1 MKREREAVEL
11 YHDRVAGIYDTIYEG
26 NPYWETVFAIT
37 WRNVLR
43 HLPKD
48 QGTLCLDVGCGT
60 GKWGCLLLKSGYACD
75 FLDISQK
82 MLDQAERKARRLE
95 RLPAEPRF
103 FHASLADMGELPQA
117 HYGFVIGQGDPL
129 GSCGR
134 AEKGLKELDRVLAP
148 GGVMLMSVD
157 NVYGGLYHL
166 MKEGNLDELEA
177 FVRTGRTN
185 WVTDE
190 EKQQY
195 AIQAFTPE
203 KIRELCAGRGLEVVS
218 IIGKTVLPLRRF
230 QEQLRDREVRERLI
244 KLEEKLHGRE
254 ACLGC
259 AAHLEFV
266 ARKNG

>member
-117 HYGFVIGQGDPL
+117 HYGFVIG
-129 GSCGR
+129 
-134 AEKGLKELDRVLAP
+134 
-148 GGVMLMSVD
+148 
-157 NVYGGLYHL
+157 
-166 MKEGNLDELEA
+166 
-177 FVRTGRTN
+177 
-185 WVTDE
+185 
-190 EKQQY
+190 
-195 AIQAFTPE
+195 
-203 KIRELCAGRGLEVVS
+203 
-218 IIGKTVLPLRRF
+218 
-230 QEQLRDREVRERLI
+230 
-244 KLEEKLHGRE
+244 
-254 ACLGC
+254 
-259 AAHLEFV
+259 
-266 ARKNG
+266 